1 MTRPLDSPP
10 ESLSCPAPAKLNL
23 MLRIVG
29 RREDGYHD
37 LQTVFQFIDRQ
48 DRLDFKPRHDG
59 RIIITNPL
67 PGVPEQQNLC
77 FRAAQMLQQ
86 ITGSDS
92 GVELTLHKV
101 LPMGGGLGG
110 GSSDAATTLVALNH
124 LWGLGL
130 GKDQLMEIGGSLGAD
145 VPIFIHGQAA
155 WAEGV
160 GDKMTDIELPEPWF
174 LVLNPACHV
183 STAEVFGQADLTRN
197 SPRIKIRAFLDGNS
211 QNDCLTVVRRRY
223 PDVAQAM
230 DWLDQYADARLTGT
244 GACLFAEF
252 AERREADEVLDR
264 LPSDLTGFVARG
276 LNRSPLLDQFQLE
289 KS

>member
-1 MTRPLDSPP
+1 
-10 ESLSCPAPAKLNL
+10 

-48 DRLDFKPRHDG
+48 DRLDFKHRQDG

-67 PGVPEQQNLC
+67 PEVPEQQNLC
-77 FRAAQMLQQ
+77 FRAAKMLQQ
-86 ITGSDS
+86 ISGSDS
-92 GVELTLHKV
+92 GVELTLHKI

-130 GKDQLMEIGGSLGAD
+130 GKDQLMEIGRSLGAD

-160 GDKMTDIELPEPWF
+160 GDKMTHIELPEPWF

-183 STAEVFGQADLTRN
+183 STAEVFGQPDLTRN
-197 SPRIKIRAFLDGNS
+197 SPRIKIRAFLEGNS

-223 PDVAQAM
+223 PEVAQAM

-252 AERREADEVLDR
+252 AERQEADEVLDR
-264 LPSDLTGFVARG
+264 LPNDLTGFVARG

>member
-1 MTRPLDSPP
+1 MTRSLQSPLV
-10 ESLSCPAPAKLNL
+10 SLSCPAPAKLNL

-48 DRLDFKPRHDG
+48 DRLDFKYRPDG
-59 RIIITNPL
+59 QIVITNPL
-67 PGVPEQQNLC
+67 PEVPEQQNLC
-77 FRAAQMLQQ
+77 FRAAKMLQQ
-86 ITGSDS
+86 ITGTDA
-92 GVELTLHKV
+92 GVELTLHKI

-130 GKDQLMEIGGSLGAD
+130 GQDQLMQLGGSLGAD

-183 STAEVFGQADLTRN
+183 STAEIFGQPDLTRN
-197 SPRIKIRAFLDGNS
+197 SPRIKIRAFLEGNS
-211 QNDCLTVVRRRY
+211 QNDCLAVVRRRH
-223 PDVAQAM
+223 PEVAQAM
-230 DWLDQYADARLTGT
+230 DWLDQYAVARLTGT

-252 AERREADEVLDR
+252 AERRAANEVLDR

>member
-1 MTRPLDSPP
+1 
-10 ESLSCPAPAKLNL
+10 

-48 DRLDFKPRHDG
+48 DRLDFKYRQDG
-59 RIIITNPL
+59 QIVITNPL
-67 PGVPEQQNLC
+67 PEVPEQQNLC
-77 FRAAQMLQQ
+77 FRAAKMLQQ
-86 ITGSDS
+86 ITGTDS
-92 GVELTLHKV
+92 GVELTLHKI

-130 GKDQLMEIGGSLGAD
+130 GQDQLMQLGGSLGAD

-160 GDKMTDIELPEPWF
+160 GDKMTDIKLPEPWF

-183 STAEVFGQADLTRN
+183 STAEIFGQPDLTRN
-197 SPRIKIRAFLDGNS
+197 SPRIKIRAFLEGNS
-211 QNDCLTVVRRRY
+211 QNDCLAVVRRRH
-223 PDVAQAM
+223 PEVAQAM
-230 DWLDQYADARLTGT
+230 DWLGQYAVARLTGT

-252 AERREADEVLDR
+252 AERRAANEVLDR

>member
-1 MTRPLDSPP
+1 MTRPLDPTP

-48 DRLDFKPRHDG
+48 DRLDFKHRHDG

-67 PGVPEQQNLC
+67 PEVPEQQNLC
-77 FRAAQMLQQ
+77 FRAAKMLQQ
-86 ITGSDS
+86 ISGSDS
-92 GVELTLHKV
+92 GVELTLHKI

-130 GKDQLMEIGGSLGAD
+130 GKDQLMEIGRSLGAD

-160 GDKMTDIELPEPWF
+160 GDKMTHIELPEPWF

-183 STAEVFGQADLTRN
+183 STAEVFGQPDLTRN
-197 SPRIKIRAFLDGNS
+197 SPRIKIRAFLEGNS

-223 PDVAQAM
+223 PEVAQAM
-230 DWLDQYADARLTGT
+230 NWLDQYADARLTGT

-252 AERREADEVLDR
+252 AERQEADEVLDR
-264 LPSDLTGFVARG
+264 LPNDLTGFVARG

>member
-1 MTRPLDSPP
+1 MTRSLQSPLV
-10 ESLSCPAPAKLNL
+10 SLSCPAPAKLNL

-48 DRLDFKPRHDG
+48 DRLDFKYRPDG
-59 RIIITNPL
+59 QIVITNPL
-67 PGVPEQQNLC
+67 PEVPEQQNLC
-77 FRAAQMLQQ
+77 FRAAKMLQQ
-86 ITGSDS
+86 ITGTDA
-92 GVELTLHKV
+92 GVELTLHKI

-130 GKDQLMEIGGSLGAD
+130 GQDQLMQLGGSLGAD

-183 STAEVFGQADLTRN
+183 STAEIFGQPDLTRN
-197 SPRIKIRAFLDGNS
+197 SPRIKIRAFLEGNS
-211 QNDCLTVVRRRY
+211 QNDCLAVVRRRH
-223 PDVAQAM
+223 PEVAQAM
-230 DWLDQYADARLTGT
+230 DWLDQYAVARLTGT

-252 AERREADEVLDR
+252 AEQRAANEVLDR

-276 LNRSPLLDQFQLE
+276 LNRSPLLDQFRLE

>member
-1 MTRPLDSPP
+1 
-10 ESLSCPAPAKLNL
+10 

-29 RREDGYHD
+29 QREDGYHD
-37 LQTVFQFIDRQ
+37 LQTVFQFLDRQ
-48 DRLDFKPRHDG
+48 DRLDFRLRHDG
-59 RIIITNPL
+59 KIVITNPL
-67 PGVPEQQNLC
+67 PEVPEQQNLC
-77 FRAAQMLQQ
+77 FRAAKMLQQ
-86 ITGSDS
+86 ITGTDS
-92 GVELTLHKV
+92 GVELTLHKT

-130 GKDQLMEIGGSLGAD
+130 GKSQLMEIGGSLGAD
-145 VPIFIHGQAA
+145 VPIFIHGRAA

-174 LVLNPACHV
+174 LVLSPPCHV
-183 STAEVFGQADLTRN
+183 STAEVFGQPDLTRN
-197 SPRIKIRAFLDGNS
+197 SPRIKIRAFLEGNS
-211 QNDCLTVVRRRY
+211 QNDCLPVVRMCY
-223 PDVAQAM
+223 PEVAQAM
-230 DWLDQYADARLTGT
+230 DWLNQYADARLTGT

-252 AERREADEVLDR
+252 AERRAADEVLDR